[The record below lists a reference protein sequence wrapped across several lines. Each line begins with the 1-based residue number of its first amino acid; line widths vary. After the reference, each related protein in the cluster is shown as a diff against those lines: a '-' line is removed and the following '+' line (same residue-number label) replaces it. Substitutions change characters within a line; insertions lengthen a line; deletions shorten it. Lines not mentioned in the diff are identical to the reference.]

1 MFNLDQHIQSWRESA
16 ARSLGDGEERLD
28 ELEAHLRDEF
38 DRLTGAGEPAERAWD
53 EALRKLGSP
62 QTLAGEFAKVAAGSR
77 PRWLPAW
84 LAAGGLALGVLAVA
98 WVVVNR
104 LFVGT
109 FRPLLAAHVVSVT
122 AGYGSLFAIG
132 FLGICAAVRRAVAG
146 WDDRRD
152 AAFRSVGLGLSLFAF
167 IATAAG
173 VALGAW
179 WSRGGL
185 GRWWGWDPREI
196 GGLCALAWA
205 GLLFQSF
212 RWRHSTPQSRMLI
225 AVTGNMVVALAWFG
239 PVLLEATR
247 AAGHAYGSPSPTR
260 GMLLGGFLVA
270 QIGVAYLLLLPAG
283 LVHRRHAAG

>member
-38 DRLTGAGEPAERAWD
+38 DRLAAAGAAPDRAWD
-53 EALRKLGSP
+53 ESLRKLGSP
-62 QTLAGEFAKVAAGSR
+62 QALAGEFAKVGPR

-84 LAAGGLALGVLAVA
+84 VAAGALALGVLAVA
-98 WVVVNR
+98 WMVVAR
-104 LFVGT
+104 LSAGA

-122 AGYGSLFAIG
+122 AGYGALFAIG

-152 AAFRSVGLGLSLFAF
+152 AAFRSTGAALSLLALV
-167 IATAAG
+167 ATAAG
-173 VALGAW
+173 VVLGAW

-212 RWRHSTPQSRMLI
+212 RWRHSTPQSRMLV

-247 AAGHAYGSPSPTR
+247 FAGHAYGGPSPTL

-270 QIGVAYLLLLPAG
+270 QIGVAYLLVLPAG
-283 LVHRRHAAG
+283 VAGRRLGT